1 MADEQTPAQEAAEL
15 QALRDAAL
23 KSREAAEQAQA
34 ALVAADPT
42 SVTAD
47 PPASPAASAGKV
59 ITQSALEAMLAKAI
73 ESTTAGL
80 KDSILAVTRENSAI
94 KA

>member
-1 MADEQTPAQEAAEL
+1 MAGEQTAAQEAAEL
-15 QALRDAAL
+15 QVLREAALR
-23 KSREAAEQAQA
+23 SREAAEQAQA

-47 PPASPAASAGKV
+47 PPASPAPSAGKV

-73 ESTTAGL
+73 ESTTAGPVSYTHL
-80 KDSILAVTRENSAI
+80 TLPTMLMV
-94 KA
+94 